1 VAGYE
6 LQQVESNHPD
16 VAVVLLAGELDLT
29 NAEELAERL
38 GELASIPRLV
48 LDLNRVVFIDSA
60 ALHCLFRI
68 ARQRGPTGLA
78 LAVERTAP
86 IATTLEI
93 VDLGRVATITAT
105 SEDAQTTLKDQV
117 GSPRPRVT

>member
-6 LQQVESNHPD
+6 LERVESDRAD
-16 VAVVLLAGELDLT
+16 VAVILLAGELDLT
-29 NAEELAERL
+29 NVQELDERLDELARV
-38 GELASIPRLV
+38 PKLV

-68 ARQRGPTGLA
+68 ARERGPTGLA
-78 LAVERTAP
+78 LVVERTAP

-93 VDLGRVATITAT
+93 VDLGGVATIVAT
-105 SEDAQTTLKDQV
+105 LDEAQTNLAETGV
-117 GSPRPRVT
+117 APPRPR